1 MDWILL
7 LVPGAIWGASFLF
20 IAEGL
25 DAMAPNGVTFT
36 RVAVG
41 FLTLALVPAA
51 RRPILRS
58 DLWPTA
64 ALGVLW
70 LAFPL
75 SMFPFAEQHVSSAL
89 TGMLNGATPIFAAI
103 VATLVARR
111 LPARAVLVGL
121 GVGFLGAV
129 ITAMPGFDG
138 ASGSPEQAFGI
149 ALIVAA
155 LASYG
160 VAINLAR
167 PLQQRNGALPV
178 ILRSLGVAVLLTAP
192 LGAPAVMRAHW
203 SWRSLAAMFM
213 LGAFGTAIAPV
224 LAATAAGRLGA
235 TRAAAT
241 TFLMPVV
248 ALILGI
254 TIRGERV
261 EVVSVVGGAVCLA
274 GAWII
279 RRSAIKAT
287 HDVQKVQGVQE
298 VQAVQEVRD
307 VRAVQEVRDQRQ
319 ISSVRR
325 PQGI

>member
-1 MDWILL
+1 VIDWLL
-7 LVPGAIWGASFLF
+7 LVVPGLIWGASFLF

-36 RVAVG
+36 RVAIG
-41 FLTLALVPAA
+41 FVTLTLVPSA

-64 ALGVLW
+64 ALGILW

-89 TGMLNGATPIFAAI
+89 TGMLNGATPLFAAT
-103 VATLVARR
+103 VATLVARQ
-111 LPARAVLVGL
+111 LPSRAVLLGLAIGFVGTILTAIPGIDGTSGSPQQAL
-121 GVGFLGAV
+121 GVGL
-129 ITAMPGFDG
+129 ILTA
-138 ASGSPEQAFGI
+138 
-149 ALIVAA
+149 LV
-155 LASYG
+155 SYG
-160 VAINLAR
+160 FAINLAR

-178 ILRSLGVAVLLTAP
+178 IWRSLGVAVLLTAP
-192 LGAPAVMRAHW
+192 LGAPALARAHW
-203 SWRSLAAMFM
+203 SWRSFAAMVL
-213 LGAFGTAIAPV
+213 LGAGGTAIAPV

-248 ALILGI
+248 ALVLGV

-261 EVVSVVGGAVCLA
+261 EMLSVVGAAVCLA

-279 RRSAIKAT
+279 RYAGLKQVKERAGQAGGPGKAGGARKPLLSA
-287 HDVQKVQGVQE
+287 
-298 VQAVQEVRD
+298 
-307 VRAVQEVRDQRQ
+307 
-319 ISSVRR
+319 
-325 PQGI
+325 

>member
-1 MDWILL
+1 MIDWLL
-7 LVPGAIWGASFLF
+7 LVLPGLIWGASFLF

-36 RVAVG
+36 RVAIG

-58 DLWPTA
+58 DRWATA

-89 TGMLNGATPIFAAI
+89 TGMLNGATPIFAAV
-103 VATLVARR
+103 VATLIARR
-111 LPARAVLVGL
+111 LPPRAVLVGV
-121 GVGFLGAV
+121 GVGFAGAV
-129 ITAMPGFDG
+129 ITAMPGFAG
-138 ASGSPEQAFGI
+138 GSGSPDQAIGI
-149 ALIVAA
+149 GLIVAA

-178 ILRSLGVAVLLTAP
+178 IWRSLGVAVLLTAP
-192 LGAPAVMRAHW
+192 LGAPALARAHW
-203 SWRSLAAMFM
+203 SWRSLTAMLM
-213 LGAFGTAIAPV
+213 LGAFGTAIAHV

-241 TFLMPVV
+241 TFVMPVV

-261 EVVSVVGGAVCLA
+261 EAMSVAGAAVCLG

-279 RRSAIKAT
+279 RHAGIRKSRD
-287 HDVQKVQGVQE
+287 HEVQGAQTVQGVQG
-298 VQAVQEVRD
+298 VRD
-307 VRAVQEVRDQRQ
+307 VQVVPEVREVKMP
-319 ISSVRR
+319 SVRR
-325 PQGI
+325 PQGV